1 MEREEFI
8 DLVSKLPKY
17 KKNVLT
23 DEFIGIETA
32 KKLADLIDEWDDY
45 TYETMYKKVMIE
57 RGL

>member
-8 DLVSKLPKY
+8 DLISKLPKY

-23 DEFIGIETA
+23 DELIGIETA

>member
-23 DEFIGIETA
+23 DEPIGIKTA
-32 KKLADLIDEWDDY
+32 KELADLIDEWDDY